1 MILKEGRQAARQF
14 VRDFR
19 AKHMKKTKLCLCM
32 ASLAMAV
39 LLTGCS
45 EDVSQEEE
53 TTAAIMEA
61 TNTASS
67 VETSISL
74 IMDARI
80 GSAGSVDGH
89 NASLTSD
96 ITIKSNAKP
105 VAYHAEIFSRMLV
118 DGATTRENLEY
129 YVVPEDHDMVQY
141 EYEESKD
148 EWARTTLSR
157 EEALSIIARTGV
169 VTDWN
174 SLLESAERVDEL
186 DTDDNDETPPNL
198 EYTGKIDASI
208 LQELF
213 GNKIFGTFMYS
224 TERLL
229 QDTIPFVL
237 TIDGSTFLP
246 KQLSLD
252 FKDSFIVSDMT
263 FDAAEVTVKYS
274 DWNDVDKITVPK
286 KVTIVAADPDADFYN
301 TFFAWN
307 LFLPYIH
314 GQTESGGGAGNQG
327 LSFVSSWDTF
337 QVRIDKGMTQ
347 LPLLY
352 EDLNKLGYSI
362 DSSASS
368 TILEP
373 NSYVENILVVKGT
386 DKLLCTFYNPETTP
400 QPIINCGIGS
410 IDVIAANIVQN
421 SISVYLPGEVTL
433 GITREALESAYG
445 KPDESISGFSADTY
459 IYKGETENQQF
470 VAEISPVTNLVIRL
484 KLVNVPL
491 NPQQSTDPVVDTS
504 ANPAPDSGNAQEVPS
519 A

>member
-1 MILKEGRQAARQF
+1 
-14 VRDFR
+14 
-19 AKHMKKTKLCLCM
+19 
-32 ASLAMAV
+32 MAV

-45 EDVSQEEE
+45 DDTSSQEDP
-53 TTAAIMEA
+53 TAAILAA
-61 TNTASS
+61 TDAATS

-74 IMDARI
+74 FMDARI

-89 NASLTSD
+89 SASLSSD
-96 ITIKSNAKP
+96 ITIASTTEPA
-105 VAYHAEIFSRMLV
+105 AYHAEIFSRLLV

-129 YVVPEDHDMVQY
+129 YVIPEDGDVVQY
-141 EYEESKD
+141 EYEEAKD
-148 EWARTTLSR
+148 EWSKTTLTRADAMSV
-157 EEALSIIARTGV
+157 SARTGV
-169 VTDWN
+169 VTNW
-174 SLLESAERVDEL
+174 SELIEGAERVNEL
-186 DTDDNDETPPNL
+186 DTDDDDETPADL
-198 EYTGKIDASI
+198 EYTGKVDASI

-213 GNKIFGTFMYS
+213 GNQIFGSFMYS

-229 QDTIPFVL
+229 QDTIPFIL
-237 TIDGSTFLP
+237 TVDGDTSLP
-246 KQLSLD
+246 QQLTLD

-263 FDAAEVTVKYS
+263 FDTAEVTVKYS
-274 DWNDVDKITVPK
+274 DWNDVDEISVPK
-286 KVTIVAADPDADFYN
+286 KVSIVAADPDADFYN

-314 GQTESGGGAGNQG
+314 GQTEGNGGAGNQG
-327 LSFVSSWDTF
+327 LSFISSWDTF
-337 QVRIDKGMTQ
+337 QVRIDQGMTQ

-373 NSYVENILVVKGT
+373 NSYVENIPVTKGT
-386 DKLLCTFYNPETTP
+386 DKILCAFYNPETTP
-400 QPIINCGIGS
+400 QPIINCSIGS
-410 IDVIAANIVQN
+410 IDVIASNIVQN

-470 VAEISPVTNLVIRL
+470 MAEISPVTNQVIRL
-484 KLVNVPL
+484 QLKNIPLAEENGTGTDGSASSVPA
-491 NPQQSTDPVVDTS
+491 DPAAGD
-504 ANPAPDSGNAQEVPS
+504 ASGTA
-519 A
+519 